1 MKVISVVYEK
11 VHDQE
16 SFERYR
22 VAVMP
27 SLEAHGGRFLA
38 RGGAFEVVEGSMPYE
53 RVGVL
58 EFPSREAFDG
68 WYHSP
73 EYQAILPFR
82 LNAADCLFV
91 TVDAVE

>member
-1 MKVISVVYEK
+1 VV
-11 VHDQE
+11 
-16 SFERYR
+16 
-22 VAVMP
+22 
-27 SLEAHGGRFLA
+27 
-38 RGGAFEVVEGSMPYE
+38 
-53 RVGVL
+53 VL